1 VARNIHTA
9 SARARKPAANMILIA
24 FGANIASQAG
34 NPAQTL
40 HAALDALAQK
50 DVNIALVSQFYHTPA
65 WPDPAD
71 PPFVNAVCRAVT
83 ALPPAALLECL
94 HAIENIFGR
103 VRAAPRNA
111 PRSLDLDLLDYNGLI
126 QDGPPVLPHP
136 RLSERA
142 FVLVPLFDV
151 APDWRHP
158 VSGRTAAELLAAIPL
173 ADRAAIRPIAS

>member
-1 VARNIHTA
+1 
-9 SARARKPAANMILIA
+9 MILIA
-24 FGANIASQAG
+24 LGANIASQAG

-40 HAALDALAQK
+40 AAALDALAQK
-50 DVNIALVSQFYHTPA
+50 DVSIELVSQFYRTPA

-83 ALPPAALLECL
+83 ALPPAALLKCL
-94 HAIENIFGR
+94 HGIEAAFGR
-103 VRAAPRNA
+103 IRSRPNV
-111 PRSLDLDLLDYNGLI
+111 PRSLDLDLLDYDGLI

-136 RLSERA
+136 RLGGRA
-142 FVLVPLFDV
+142 FVLVPLNDV

-173 ADRAAIRPIAS
+173 AERAAIRPIAS